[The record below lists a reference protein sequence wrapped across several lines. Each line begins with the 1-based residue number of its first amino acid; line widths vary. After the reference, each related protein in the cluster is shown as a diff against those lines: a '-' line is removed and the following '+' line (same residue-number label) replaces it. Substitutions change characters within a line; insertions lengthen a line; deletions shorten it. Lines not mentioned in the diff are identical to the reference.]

1 MGRLAAVAT
10 GVGPLP
16 GSSAAE
22 AARIVAGELPDFL
35 HVVELPQRGP
45 GSDLIGR
52 AAGQLCR
59 ITGDFAVE
67 TTPLGW
73 RITAGTGRVM
83 RRAQSWFAED
93 LDALE
98 VTAEEYRGPVKAQ
111 LAGPWTLAAGIEMTN
126 GERLVRD
133 MGACR
138 ELGQAVGQTAAAIIA
153 DIASRVP
160 GATEI
165 FLQLDEPAL
174 SAVANGEIGTASGLS
189 RYAPVGA
196 LDLEQVLGIVCSAIT
211 GSGGIPGVRSSTP
224 RTPWQVIRDAGVQ
237 FVGLD
242 LLDAPPPDELL
253 GSLWEA
259 GIGIFAGCAPTAS
272 DVPVTGTQVSAPIRA
287 AAERLGLAGS
297 YGNFAITPTTGL
309 ADVHPDQ
316 VIRICTACR
325 EAGRIL
331 REDAEPDGD

>member
-1 MGRLAAVAT
+1 VGRLAAVAT

-16 GSSAAE
+16 GSVADES
-22 AARIVAGELPDFL
+22 ARIVAGELPDFV
-35 HVVELPQRGP
+35 HVVELPDRGP

-52 AAGQLCR
+52 TAGQICR
-59 ITGDFAVE
+59 VTGDFAVE

-83 RRAQSWFAED
+83 RRAQSWFGED
-93 LDALE
+93 CDALE
-98 VTAEEYRGPVKAQ
+98 ITVDEYRGPVKVQ

-133 MGACR
+133 LGACR
-138 ELGQAVGQTAAAIIA
+138 ELGQALAQTCAAVVA
-153 DIASRVP
+153 DIRQRVP
-160 GATEI
+160 GVTEI
-165 FLQLDEPAL
+165 FVQLDEPAL
-174 SAVANGEIGTASGLS
+174 AAVANGEIGTASGLS

-196 LDLEQVLGIVCSAIT
+196 LDLEQVLRTVCAAIDDA
-211 GSGGIPGVRSSTP
+211 GAIPGVRAATP
-224 RTPWQVIRDAGVQ
+224 RTPWQVIRDAGAQ
-237 FVGLD
+237 FVGFD
-242 LLDAPPPDELL
+242 LVGAPPNDELL

-259 GIGIFAGCAPTAS
+259 GVGIFAGCAPPTAE
-272 DVPVTGTQVSAPIRA
+272 VPLTGTLVSVPIRA

-297 YGNFAITPTTGL
+297 YENIVVTPTTGL
-309 ADVHPDQ
+309 SEVHPDQ
-316 VIRICTACR
+316 VLRIYSACR